1 MRIRVASFDIG
12 KKNFSFYI
20 EEFDFSIKNTKNPL
34 TYNHDG
40 TPTPETEKYIRKICK
55 NGETILHKN
64 LDITKNC
71 DNGKNFDVEL
81 LYNMNTV
88 LDLYSEYFDN
98 CNYIII
104 EQQMNFGKGK
114 SNPMAMKLG
123 QHCFSYMTFR
133 YGRFKKTIE
142 YPAYHKTQ
150 VLGAPKV
157 NGKGKRMKAMDKP
170 QRKKWSVMKCIELL
184 KLRGDTET
192 LKFIESSKKK
202 DDLADTFCQLQAFKI
217 QLSCGDWL

>member
-20 EEFDFSIKNTKNPL
+20 EEFDNFSSNTKNTL
-34 TYNHDG
+34 VYNHDG
-40 TPTPETEKYIRKICK
+40 TPSPETDKLIKKICK
-55 NGETILHKN
+55 KGKTILHKN
-64 LDITKNC
+64 LDITKNTK
-71 DNGKNFDVEL
+71 NKNFDFEL
-81 LYNMNTV
+81 LYNMNDV
-88 LDLYSEYFDN
+88 LDLYSEYFDD
-98 CNYIII
+98 CQYIII

-133 YGRFKKTIE
+133 YGRFKKVIE

-170 QRKKWSVMKCIELL
+170 QRKKWNIMKCIELL

-192 LKFIESSKKK
+192 LKFIESAKKK
-202 DDLADTFCQLQAFKI
+202 DDLSDTFCQLQAFKI
-217 QLSCGDWL
+217 QLMCGYEF